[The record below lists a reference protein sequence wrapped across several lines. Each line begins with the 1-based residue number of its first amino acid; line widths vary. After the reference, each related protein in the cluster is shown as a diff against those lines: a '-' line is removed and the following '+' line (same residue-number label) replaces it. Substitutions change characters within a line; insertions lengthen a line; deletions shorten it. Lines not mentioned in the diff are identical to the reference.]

1 MAVKFTPKA
10 QNILSKI
17 SSLAQ
22 DLGHSYIG
30 SEHLLLGII
39 KTQGSIASEILKARG
54 ADEESITQKIKTLN
68 GTTSHDALVNAELTP
83 SLRAIINNASQ
94 KASIFG
100 QRFVGSEHL
109 LLSTVCEDSC
119 VATRIL
125 ESLGVS
131 SLGIKNDVEHFISSS
146 PMADST
152 PYNDDELYD
161 QSKSSTLSQYGKD
174 LTQLAASGL
183 LEPVIGRMQETERLI
198 RVLCRKSK
206 NNPCLIGEPG
216 VGKTAIVE
224 GLADKIITRSV
235 PEPLLDKKIISV
247 DLSRMISGAKYRG
260 EFEERLKALIGEVEA
275 RDDIILFVDELH
287 TIVGAG
293 AAEGALD
300 AANIIKPAL
309 SRGEIQMIGATTIEE
324 YRKHIEKDA
333 ALERRFQAVTVSET
347 NRNETLDILKGLRK
361 KYEEHH
367 KLKISDEALCA
378 AIDMSVRYINDR
390 FLPDKAIDV
399 LDEAAAALR
408 LKDMSRRKKTDSL
421 ELQLKELLK
430 SKESAVLSG
439 NMELAQS
446 LRAQEIELSQRL
458 ESEQSKQGKKP
469 RQPVLRATHIADT
482 ITKQTGIPVSKI
494 MQEDSQKLLNLS
506 SELSTQIIGQDEAIS
521 ELSRAIRRGRT
532 GLKDPSRPIGSFI
545 FAGAT
550 GVGKTQLCKS
560 LAVSLFGSEKSLI
573 RIDMSEYMEKHS
585 VSKLIGA
592 PPGYIGHGEGGI
604 LTEKVKR
611 SPYSIILLDEIEK
624 AHPDVFN
631 ILLQILDDGVLT
643 DSCGRNINF
652 KNTVIIMTSNIGAR
666 NISKNTLGF
675 GATDTQDF
683 SGEKNQIMS
692 EIKRTF
698 SPEFINR
705 VDNIIVFRRLDLS
718 DLSKICDG
726 LLQRLSEQMKK
737 MKIELEYDTSIC
749 EYIAKLSHAESLG
762 ARPIKRNITRL
773 IEDKITEKLLTGE
786 LKSGGKLRLS
796 VEGDEIRLNI

>member
-10 QNILSKI
+10 QSILSKI
-17 SSLAQ
+17 NTVSQ
-22 DLGHSYIG
+22 ELGHSYIG
-30 SEHLLLGII
+30 TEHLLLGII
-39 KTQGSIASEILKARG
+39 KTQGCIASEILKSRG
-54 ADEESITQKIKTLN
+54 ADEENIIQKIKLLGGKGSLDGRT
-68 GTTSHDALVNAELTP
+68 NAELTP
-83 SLRAIINNASQ
+83 SLKAIINNASQ
-94 KASIFG
+94 KASAFG

-109 LLSTVCEDSC
+109 LLSLVCEDSC
-119 VATRIL
+119 LATRIL

-131 SLGIKNDVEHFISSS
+131 SLGIKNDIEHFISSS
-146 PMADST
+146 PSAVSGT
-152 PYNDDELYD
+152 DDEVYET
-161 QSKSSTLSQYGKD
+161 SETLLQYGKD
-174 LTQLAASGL
+174 LTQLAASRK
-183 LEPVIGRMQETERLI
+183 LEPVIGRAQETERLI

-224 GLADKIITRSV
+224 GLAEKISRGRV
-235 PEPLLDKKIISV
+235 PELLLGKKIISV

-260 EFEERLKALIGEVEA
+260 EFEERLKSLIGEVES

-347 NRNETLDILKGLRK
+347 NRGETLEILKGLRK

-367 KLKISDEALCA
+367 KLRISDEALCA

-390 FLPDKAIDV
+390 FLPDKAIDA

-408 LKDMSRRKKTDSL
+408 LREISRKKKADSL
-421 ELQLKELLK
+421 ELELKRLQK
-430 SKESAVLSG
+430 DKEAATVSG
-439 NMELAQS
+439 DYELAKS
-446 LRAQEIELSQRL
+446 LREQEIELTQKLECQR
-458 ESEQSKQGKKP
+458 EKQEKP
-469 RQPVLRATHIADT
+469 RRSVLRATHIADT
-482 ITKQTGIPVSKI
+482 ITRQTGIPVSKI
-494 MQEDSQKLLNLS
+494 MEKDSQRLLNLS
-506 SELSTQIIGQDEAIS
+506 SELSSQIIGQDEAIG

-550 GVGKTQLCKS
+550 GVGKTQLCKA
-560 LAVSLFGSEKSLI
+560 LAVSLFGSEKSII
-573 RIDMSEYMEKHS
+573 RIDMSEYMERHS
-585 VSKLIGA
+585 VSKLIGS

-611 SPYSIILLDEIEK
+611 APYSIILLDEIEK

-643 DSCGRNINF
+643 DSCGRKIDF

-666 NISKNTLGF
+666 NITKNALGF
-675 GATDTQDF
+675 GATDANDF
-683 SGEKNQIMS
+683 SGEKSEIMS

-705 VDNIIVFRRLDLS
+705 VDNIIVFRRLNVEDMTTIT
-718 DLSKICDG
+718 KN
-726 LLQRLSEQMKK
+726 LLDNLVGQMKK
-737 MKIELEYDTSIC
+737 MKIELEYDTAVC
-749 EYIAKLSHAESLG
+749 EYIAKLSHAENLG

-773 IEDKITEKLLTGE
+773 VEDKISEKLLTGE
-786 LKSGGKLRLS
+786 LKSGGKLKLTVENDNIILS
-796 VEGDEIRLNI
+796 

>member
-10 QNILSKI
+10 QIILSKI
-17 SSLAQ
+17 NSVSQ
-22 DLGHSYIG
+22 ELGHSHIG
-30 SEHLLLGII
+30 TEHLLLGII
-39 KTQGSIASEILKARG
+39 KTQGCIASEILKSRG
-54 ADEESITQKIKTLN
+54 ADEESITQKIKVLYGN
-68 GTTSHDALVNAELTP
+68 GKLGDTIDAELTP
-83 SLRAIINNASQ
+83 SLKAIINNASQ
-94 KASIFG
+94 KASVFS

-109 LLSTVCEDSC
+109 LLSLVCEDSC

-131 SLGIKNDVEHFISSS
+131 SIGIKNDIEHFISSAPS
-146 PMADST
+146 APPSS
-152 PYNDDELYD
+152 DDDLYETNE
-161 QSKSSTLSQYGKD
+161 TLLQYGKD
-174 LTQLAASGL
+174 LTQLAASGK
-183 LEPVIGRMQETERLI
+183 LEPVIGRTQETERLI

-224 GLADKIITRSV
+224 GLADKISRGRV
-235 PEPLLDKKIISV
+235 PELLLGKRIISV

-260 EFEERLKALIGEVEA
+260 EFEERLKSLINEVES

-333 ALERRFQAVTVSET
+333 ALERRFQAITVSET
-347 NRNETLDILKGLRK
+347 NRGETLEILKGLRK

-390 FLPDKAIDV
+390 FLPDKAIDA

-408 LKDMSRRKKTDSL
+408 LREISRKKKSDSL
-421 ELQLKELLK
+421 ELELKK
-430 SKESAVLSG
+430 VQKDKETAAVSG
-439 NMELAQS
+439 DYELAKS
-446 LRAQEIELSQRL
+446 LREREIDLSQKL
-458 ESEQSKQGKKP
+458 EREQSRQGRKP
-469 RQPVLRATHIADT
+469 RRSVLRATHIADT
-482 ITKQTGIPVSKI
+482 ITRQTGIPVSKI
-494 MQEDSQKLLNLS
+494 MEEDSQRLMNLS
-506 SELSTQIIGQDEAIS
+506 SELAAQIIGQDEAIG

-550 GVGKTQLCKS
+550 GVGKTQLCKA

-573 RIDMSEYMEKHS
+573 RIDMSEYMERHS
-585 VSKLIGA
+585 VSKLIGS

-611 SPYSIILLDEIEK
+611 TPYSIILLDEIEK

-631 ILLQILDDGVLT
+631 ILLQILDDGILT
-643 DSCGRNINF
+643 DSCGRKIDF

-666 NISKNTLGF
+666 NITKNALGF
-675 GATDTQDF
+675 GASNANDF
-683 SGEKNQIMS
+683 SGEKSEIMS

-705 VDNIIVFRRLDLS
+705 VDNIIVFRRLNVEDITTITKNL
-718 DLSKICDG
+718 LDG
-726 LLQRLSEQMKK
+726 LVGQMKK
-737 MKIELEYDTSIC
+737 MKIELEYDISVC
-749 EYIAKLSHAESLG
+749 EHIAKLSHAENLG

-773 IEDKITEKLLTGE
+773 VEDKISEKLLTGE
-786 LKSGGKLRLS
+786 LKSGGRVRLS
-796 VEGDEIRLNI
+796 VEGENIILL

>member
-10 QNILSKI
+10 QSILSKI
-17 SSLAQ
+17 NTVSHE
-22 DLGHSYIG
+22 LGHSYIG
-30 SEHLLLGII
+30 TEHLLLGII
-39 KTQGSIASEILKARG
+39 KTQGCIASEILKSRG
-54 ADEESITQKIKTLN
+54 ADEENIIKKIKLLGGKGSLDGRT
-68 GTTSHDALVNAELTP
+68 NAELTP
-83 SLRAIINNASQ
+83 SLKAIINNASQ
-94 KASIFG
+94 KASAFG

-109 LLSTVCEDSC
+109 LLSLVCEDSC
-119 VATRIL
+119 LATRIL
-125 ESLGVS
+125 ESLGMS
-131 SLGIKNDVEHFISSS
+131 SLGIKNDIEHFISSS
-146 PMADST
+146 PSAVSGT
-152 PYNDDELYD
+152 DDEVYET
-161 QSKSSTLSQYGKD
+161 SETLLQYGKD
-174 LTQLAASGL
+174 LTQLAASGK
-183 LEPVIGRMQETERLI
+183 LEPVIGRAQETERLI

-224 GLADKIITRSV
+224 GLAEKISRGRV
-235 PEPLLDKKIISV
+235 PELLLGKKIISV

-260 EFEERLKALIGEVEA
+260 EFEERLKSLIGEVES

-347 NRNETLDILKGLRK
+347 NRGETLEILKGLRK

-367 KLKISDEALCA
+367 KLRISDEALCA

-390 FLPDKAIDV
+390 FLPDKAIDA

-408 LKDMSRRKKTDSL
+408 LREISRKKKADSL
-421 ELQLKELLK
+421 ELELKQLQKD
-430 SKESAVLSG
+430 KESATVSG
-439 NMELAQS
+439 DYELAKS
-446 LRAQEIELSQRL
+446 LREQEIALTQKLECQR
-458 ESEQSKQGKKP
+458 EKQEKP
-469 RQPVLRATHIADT
+469 RRSVLRATHIADT
-482 ITKQTGIPVSKI
+482 ITRQTGIPVSKI
-494 MQEDSQKLLNLS
+494 MEKDSQRLLNLS
-506 SELSTQIIGQDEAIS
+506 SELSSQIIGQDEAIG

-550 GVGKTQLCKS
+550 GVGKTQLCKA

-573 RIDMSEYMEKHS
+573 RIDMSEYMERHS
-585 VSKLIGA
+585 VSKLIGS
-592 PPGYIGHGEGGI
+592 PPGYVGHGEGGI

-611 SPYSIILLDEIEK
+611 APYSIILLDEIEK

-643 DSCGRNINF
+643 DSCGRKIDF

-666 NISKNTLGF
+666 NITKNALGF
-675 GATDTQDF
+675 GATDANDF
-683 SGEKNQIMS
+683 SGEKSEIMS

-705 VDNIIVFRRLDLS
+705 VDNIIVFRRLNVEDMTTIT
-718 DLSKICDG
+718 KN
-726 LLQRLSEQMKK
+726 LLDNLVGQMKK
-737 MKIELEYDTSIC
+737 MKIELEYDISVC
-749 EYIAKLSHAESLG
+749 EHIAKLSHAENLG

-773 IEDKITEKLLTGE
+773 VEDKISEKLLTGE
-786 LKSGGKLRLS
+786 LKSGGKLRLTI
-796 VEGDEIRLNI
+796 DNDNIVLS

>member
-10 QNILSKI
+10 QSILSKTNSI
-17 SSLAQ
+17 SR
-22 DLGHSYIG
+22 DLGHSYVG
-30 SEHLLLGII
+30 TEHLLLGII
-39 KTQGSIASEILKARG
+39 KTQGCIASEILKSRG
-54 ADEESITQKIKTLN
+54 ADEVSVAKKINALN
-68 GTTSHDALVNAELTP
+68 GDISSRPISDIELTP
-83 SLRAIINNASQ
+83 SLKSIINNASK
-94 KASIFG
+94 KASALS

-109 LLSTVCEDSC
+109 LLSLVCEDGC

-125 ESLGVS
+125 ESLGIS
-131 SLGIKNDVEHFISSS
+131 SIGIKNDVEHFISLAPSTASS
-146 PMADST
+146 
-152 PYNDDELYD
+152 YDED
-161 QSKSSTLSQYGKD
+161 VNEMGETLSRYGKD
-174 LTQLAASGL
+174 LTQLAASGR
-183 LEPVIGRMQETERLI
+183 LEPVIGRAQQTDRLI

-224 GLADKIITRSV
+224 GLADKIIRGNV
-235 PEPLLDKKIISV
+235 PEPLLGKKIISV

-260 EFEERLKALIGEVEA
+260 EFEERLKSLLNEVES

-347 NRNETLDILKGLRK
+347 NRAETLEILKGLRK

-367 KLKISDEALCA
+367 KLRISDEALCA

-408 LKDMSRRKKTDSL
+408 LSEISRKKKSDSL
-421 ELQLKELLK
+421 EIELKK
-430 SKESAVLSG
+430 VQKDKEVAAVSG
-439 NMELAQS
+439 DIELARS
-446 LRAQEIELSQRL
+446 LREREIRIAEKINFEHENQE
-458 ESEQSKQGKKP
+458 KKP
-469 RQPVLRATHIADT
+469 RRSVLRAAHIADT
-482 ITKQTGIPVSKI
+482 ITRQTGIPVSKI
-494 MQEDSQKLLNLS
+494 MEEDSQRLLNLS
-506 SELSTQIIGQDEAIS
+506 SELSAQIIGQDEAINQI
-521 ELSRAIRRGRT
+521 SRAIRRGRT

-550 GVGKTQLCKS
+550 GVGKTQLCKA

-573 RIDMSEYMEKHS
+573 RIDMSEYMERHS
-585 VSKLIGA
+585 VSKLIGS

-611 SPYSIILLDEIEK
+611 APYSIILLDEIEK
-624 AHPDVFN
+624 AHPDIFN
-631 ILLQILDDGVLT
+631 ILLQILDDGILT
-643 DSCGRNINF
+643 DSCGRKIDF

-666 NISKNTLGF
+666 NITKNTLGF
-675 GATDTQDF
+675 GASDTNDF
-683 SGEKNQIMS
+683 SGEKSEIMS

-705 VDNIIVFRRLDLS
+705 VDNIIVFRRLTVEDMTAIT
-718 DLSKICDG
+718 KN
-726 LLQRLSEQMKK
+726 LLDSLVGQMKK
-737 MKIELEYDTSIC
+737 MKIELEYDNSVC
-749 EYIAKLSHAESLG
+749 EYIAKISQAENLG

-773 IEDKITEKLLTGE
+773 IEDKISEKLLTGE
-786 LKSGGKLRLS
+786 LKSGGKVRLS
-796 VEGDEIRLNI
+796 VEGDNIILS

>member
-10 QNILSKI
+10 QSILSKI
-17 SSLAQ
+17 SSVSQ
-22 DLGHSYIG
+22 ELGHSYIG
-30 SEHLLLGII
+30 TEHLLLGII
-39 KTQGSIASEILKARG
+39 KTQGCIASEILKSRG
-54 ADEESITQKIKTLN
+54 ADENDIVQKINL
-68 GTTSHDALVNAELTP
+68 LVGASISDGILNAELTP
-83 SLRAIINNASQ
+83 SLKAIINNASQ
-94 KASIFG
+94 KASAFG

-109 LLSTVCEDSC
+109 LFSLVCEDSC

-131 SLGIKNDVEHFISSS
+131 SIGIKNDIEHFISSAPS
-146 PMADST
+146 AT
-152 PYNDDELYD
+152 P
-161 QSKSSTLSQYGKD
+161 SSDGDMYETNETLSQYGKD
-174 LTQLAASGL
+174 LTQLAANGK
-183 LEPVIGRMQETERLI
+183 LEPVIGRAQETERII

-224 GLADKIITRSV
+224 GLAEKISRDRV
-235 PEPLLDKKIISV
+235 PELLLGKKIISL

-260 EFEERLKALIGEVEA
+260 EFEERLKALISEVES
-275 RDDIILFVDELH
+275 RNDIILFVDELH

-309 SRGEIQMIGATTIEE
+309 SRGDIQMIGATTIEE

-333 ALERRFQAVTVSET
+333 ALERRFQAITVSET
-347 NRNETLDILKGLRK
+347 NRGETLEILKGLRK

-367 KLKISDEALCA
+367 KLRISDEALCA

-390 FLPDKAIDV
+390 FLPDKAIDA
-399 LDEAAAALR
+399 LDEAASALR
-408 LKDMSRRKKTDSL
+408 LKEISRKKKSDSL
-421 ELQLKELLK
+421 ELELKK
-430 SKESAVLSG
+430 VQKDKETAATSG
-439 NMELAQS
+439 DYELAQS
-446 LRAQEIELSQRL
+446 LRNKEIEISQRL
-458 ESEQSKQGKKP
+458 NCEREKQEKP
-469 RQPVLRATHIADT
+469 RRSVLSATHIADT
-482 ITKQTGIPVSKI
+482 ITRQTGIPVSKI
-494 MQEDSQKLLNLS
+494 MEKDSQRLLNLS
-506 SELSTQIIGQDEAIS
+506 SELSSQIIGQDEAIS

-611 SPYSIILLDEIEK
+611 APYSIILLDEIEK

-643 DSCGRNINF
+643 DSCGRKIDF

-666 NISKNTLGF
+666 NISKNALGF
-675 GATDTQDF
+675 GVTDTQDF

-705 VDNIIVFRRLDLS
+705 VDNIIVFRRLDVE
-718 DLSKICDG
+718 DMTTITKN
-726 LLQRLSEQMKK
+726 LLEGLSEQMKK
-737 MKIELEYDTSIC
+737 MKIELEYDTAVC
-749 EYIAKLSHAESLG
+749 EHIAKLSHAENLG

-773 IEDKITEKLLTGE
+773 VEDKITEKLLTGE
-786 LKSGGKLRLS
+786 LKAGGKLRLTA
-796 VEGDEIRLNI
+796 EGDEIRLNI

>member
-10 QNILSKI
+10 QSILSKI
-17 SSLAQ
+17 NTVSQ
-22 DLGHSYIG
+22 ELGHSYIG
-30 SEHLLLGII
+30 TEHLLLSII
-39 KTQGSIASEILKARG
+39 KTQGCIASEILKSRG
-54 ADEESITQKIKTLN
+54 ADEDDIIQKINLLGVAGILDSTI
-68 GTTSHDALVNAELTP
+68 NAEFTP
-83 SLRAIINNASQ
+83 SLKAIINNASQ
-94 KASIFG
+94 KASVFG
-100 QRFVGSEHL
+100 LRFVGSEHL
-109 LLSTVCEDSC
+109 LLSLVCEDSC

-131 SLGIKNDVEHFISSS
+131 SIGIKNDIEHFISSAPS
-146 PMADST
+146 ASSDS
-152 PYNDDELYD
+152 DDDIYETNE
-161 QSKSSTLSQYGKD
+161 TLSQYGKD
-174 LTQLAASGL
+174 LTQLAANGK
-183 LEPVIGRMQETERLI
+183 LEPVIGRTQETERLI

-224 GLADKIITRSV
+224 GLAEKISRGRV
-235 PEPLLDKKIISV
+235 PELLLGKKIISV

-260 EFEERLKALIGEVEA
+260 EFEERLKALISEVES

-333 ALERRFQAVTVSET
+333 ALERRFQAITVGET
-347 NRNETLDILKGLRK
+347 SRGETLEILKGLRK

-390 FLPDKAIDV
+390 FLPDKAIDA

-408 LKDMSRRKKTDSL
+408 LKEISRKKKSDAL
-421 ELQLKELLK
+421 ELELKTIQK
-430 SKESAVLSG
+430 YKEAAAVSG
-439 NMELAQS
+439 DYEHAKF
-446 LRAQEIELSQRL
+446 LRDKEVEIIKKLNGERQKQE
-458 ESEQSKQGKKP
+458 KP
-469 RQPVLRATHIADT
+469 RRSVLRATHIADT
-482 ITKQTGIPVSKI
+482 ITRQTGIPVSKI
-494 MQEDSQKLLNLS
+494 MEKDSQRLLNLS
-506 SELSTQIIGQDEAIS
+506 SELSSQIIGQDEAIS

-573 RIDMSEYMEKHS
+573 RIDMSEYMERHS
-585 VSKLIGA
+585 VSKLIGS

-611 SPYSIILLDEIEK
+611 APYSIILLDEIEK
-624 AHPDVFN
+624 AHPDIFN
-631 ILLQILDDGVLT
+631 ILLQILDDGILT
-643 DSCGRNINF
+643 DSCGRKIDF

-666 NISKNTLGF
+666 NITKNALGF
-675 GATDTQDF
+675 GVSDTSDF
-683 SGEKNQIMS
+683 SGEKSEIIS

-705 VDNIIVFRRLDLS
+705 VDNIIVFRRLTVEDMTGIAKNL
-718 DLSKICDG
+718 LDG
-726 LLQRLSEQMKK
+726 LVGQMKK
-737 MKIELEYDTSIC
+737 MKIQLEYDDSVC
-749 EYIAKLSHAESLG
+749 EYIAKISHDENLG

-773 IEDKITEKLLTGE
+773 IEDKISEKLLTGE
-786 LKSGGKLRLS
+786 LKSGGKLRLTL
-796 VEGDEIRLNI
+796 EGDNIVLS

>member
-10 QNILSKI
+10 QSILSKT
-17 SSLAQ
+17 SSLSQ

-54 ADEESITQKIKTLN
+54 ADEESITQKIKILN
-68 GTTSHDALVNAELTP
+68 GTGRLDNTINAELTP

-94 KASIFG
+94 KASMFS

-109 LLSTVCEDSC
+109 LLSLVCEDSC

-131 SLGIKNDVEHFISSS
+131 SIGIKNDVEHFISSAPVS
-146 PMADST
+146 DNT

-161 QSKSSTLSQYGKD
+161 TSQTLSQYGKD
-174 LTQLAASGL
+174 LTQLAASGK
-183 LEPVIGRMQETERLI
+183 LEPVIGRTQETERLI

-224 GLADKIITRSV
+224 GLADKIIRGHV
-235 PEPLLDKKIISV
+235 PELLLGKKIISV

-260 EFEERLKALIGEVEA
+260 EFEERLKSLIGEVES

-347 NRNETLDILKGLRK
+347 NRGETLDILKGLRK

-399 LDEAAAALR
+399 LDEASAALR
-408 LKDMSRRKKTDSL
+408 LKELSRRKKTDSL
-421 ELQLKELLK
+421 ELQLKQILK
-430 SKESAVLSG
+430 DKEVAVISGDIESAKVLR
-439 NMELAQS
+439 E
-446 LRAQEIELSQRL
+446 QETELSQKIER
-458 ESEQSKQGKKP
+458 EKSKQSKKP
-469 RQPVLRATHIADT
+469 RQSVLRATHIADT

-494 MQEDSQKLLNLS
+494 MEEDSQRLLNLS
-506 SELSTQIIGQDEAIS
+506 AELSAEIIGQDEAIG

-550 GVGKTQLCKS
+550 GVGKTQLCKA

-573 RIDMSEYMEKHS
+573 RIDMSEYMERHS
-585 VSKLIGA
+585 VSKLIGS
-592 PPGYIGHGEGGI
+592 PPGYVGHGEGGI

-611 SPYSIILLDEIEK
+611 APYSIILLDEIEK
-624 AHPDVFN
+624 AHPDIFN

-643 DSCGRNINF
+643 DSCGRKIDF

-666 NISKNTLGF
+666 NITKNTLGF
-675 GATDTQDF
+675 GASDANDF
-683 SGEKNQIMS
+683 SGEKSEIMS

-705 VDNIIVFRRLDLS
+705 VDNIIVFRRLTVEDMTTITKNL
-718 DLSKICDG
+718 LDG
-726 LLQRLSEQMKK
+726 LVGQMKK
-737 MKIELEYDTSIC
+737 MKIELEYDNSVC
-749 EYIAKLSHAESLG
+749 EYIAKISHAENLG

-773 IEDKITEKLLTGE
+773 IEDKISEKLLTGE
-786 LKSGGKLRLS
+786 LKSGGKVRLS
-796 VEGDEIRLNI
+796 VENDNIVLSRGI

>member
-10 QNILSKI
+10 QSILSKI
-17 SSLAQ
+17 SSISLE
-22 DLGHSYIG
+22 LGHSYIG
-30 SEHLLLGII
+30 TEHLLLAII
-39 KTQGSIASEILKARG
+39 KTQGCIASEILKSRG
-54 ADEESITQKIKTLN
+54 ADENSITQKIKQLD
-68 GTTSHDALVNAELTP
+68 GTNIIDGTVNSELTP
-83 SLRAIINNASQ
+83 SLKAIINNSSQ
-94 KASIFG
+94 KALLFS

-109 LLSTVCEDSC
+109 LLALVCEDSC

-131 SLGIKNDVEHFISSS
+131 SIGIKNDIEHFISSS
-146 PMADST
+146 PST
-152 PYNDDELYD
+152 APSSDEDIYETNE
-161 QSKSSTLSQYGKD
+161 TLSQYGKD
-174 LTQLAASGL
+174 LTQLASSGK
-183 LEPVIGRMQETERLI
+183 LEPVIGRVQETERLI

-224 GLADKIITRSV
+224 GLADKISRGRV
-235 PEPLLDKKIISV
+235 PELLLGKKIISV

-260 EFEERLKALIGEVEA
+260 EFEERLKSLINEVES
-275 RDDIILFVDELH
+275 RDDVILFIDELH

-347 NRNETLDILKGLRK
+347 NRSETLEILKGLRK
-361 KYEEHH
+361 RYEEHH
-367 KLKISDEALCA
+367 KLKITDEALCA

-408 LKDMSRRKKTDSL
+408 LKEISRKKKNDSL
-421 ELQLKELLK
+421 ELELKKILK
-430 SKESAVLSG
+430 DKEDAVLSDDI
-439 NMELAQS
+439 ELARY
-446 LRAQEIELSQRL
+446 LHEREIEVSARL
-458 ESEQSKQGKKP
+458 EREQSGQNKKP
-469 RQPVLRATHIADT
+469 RQSVLRAAHIADT
-482 ITKQTGIPVSKI
+482 ITRQTGIPVSKI
-494 MQEDSQKLLNLS
+494 MEKDSQRLLNLS
-506 SELSTQIIGQDEAIS
+506 SELSAQIIGQDEAINQ
-521 ELSRAIRRGRT
+521 LARAIRRGRT

-573 RIDMSEYMEKHS
+573 RIDMSEYMERHS
-585 VSKLIGA
+585 VSKLIGS

-611 SPYSIILLDEIEK
+611 APYSIILLDEIEK
-624 AHPDVFN
+624 AHPDIFN

-643 DSCGRNINF
+643 DSCGRKIDF

-666 NISKNTLGF
+666 NITKNALGF
-675 GATDTQDF
+675 GASDANDF
-683 SGEKNQIMS
+683 SGEKSEIMS

-705 VDNIIVFRRLDLS
+705 VDNIIVFRRLTVEDMTEIAKNL
-718 DLSKICDG
+718 LDG
-726 LLQRLSEQMKK
+726 LVGQMKK
-737 MKIELEYDTSIC
+737 MKIELEYDNAVC
-749 EYIAKLSHAESLG
+749 EHIAKISHAENLG

-773 IEDKITEKLLTGE
+773 IEDKISEKLLTGE
-786 LKSGGKLRLS
+786 LKSGGKLRLT
-796 VEGDEIRLNI
+796 VDGDNIVLS